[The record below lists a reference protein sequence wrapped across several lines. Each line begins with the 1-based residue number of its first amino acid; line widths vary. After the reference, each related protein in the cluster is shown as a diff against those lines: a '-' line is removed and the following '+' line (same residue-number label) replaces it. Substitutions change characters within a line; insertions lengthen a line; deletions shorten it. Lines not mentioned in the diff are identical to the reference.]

1 MASAETLDYISKLLF
16 TVNINFNSSERN
28 LRKSYDDF
36 VGITIFFMA
45 LLSSKT

>member
-45 LLSSKT
+45 LLSSIA